1 MLPKEDDSIKTK
13 SGSDAIGDRAA
24 SGDDVREPGQI
35 VAKSEKLNEPKP
47 EPAETDEFGLPSRPR
62 RRREYS
68 VSLGDLETPDE
79 IAKKVIE
86 ETGGSNLASV
96 QIKEEDESQGK
107 EGVKPTQDE
116 NASEEDFATPR
127 TSLDKPEQETTIAD
141 ILKTPQSISSSAN
154 SNRNTLSEYSHQQ
167 ISTQP
172 DIVEEK
178 EDEGEWQEMPALAT
192 HRIYDDWGKVL
203 AKEYGEADD
212 QKVAYGTLG
221 GAGKGYT
228 RVQVDEDAQSATSL
242 DENTAYL
249 FKEPVSN
256 ALGEE
261 EEEESRDLMSQMQA
275 TKELLTEGQRI
286 AYVGIV
292 RLSMVQMTQ
301 DVDKL
306 EKTKSA
312 KKAVEF
318 AFEAIKM
325 WSQKIMVKLYAHM
338 EIDAREQIMV
348 EQLAEHGVLPSDL
361 TPTLMANARVKN
373 PNAAGDPSSDKTA
386 ESSKP
391 SSPTTN
397 DGSAKGQ
404 DLNQSST
411 PATPATESP
420 PPAYQEHTADQL
432 TVQDP
437 HELDTS
443 KNIDIDLRWTVL
455 CDLFLLLI
463 SESTYDARSRT
474 LLEKVGESLSVDWQ
488 EICRFEKRIT
498 DALEVQEQA
507 EKENW
512 NEDDHL
518 EARRKAALRKRYV
531 VMGLCTVGGGIIIG
545 LSSGLLAPVIG
556 AGLAAGFTGIGVAGT
571 GTFLGGAG
579 AAALIG
585 TTGTLIGGGVGL
597 KTSNRRT
604 GAVKTF
610 EYKPLYN
617 NKRVNLIVTVA
628 GWMTGKVDDV
638 RLPFSTV
645 DPVMGDIYSVNWEP
659 DMLQSTGAT
668 IQILATEA
676 LTSTIQQIL
685 GATMLATLMAGI
697 SPPIILLKISYLIDN
712 PWTVS
717 LARADATGLILA
729 DSLIDRNLGVRPV
742 TLVGFSLGSRVIF
755 SCLKELA
762 KRGAI
767 GLVQNVYMF
776 GSPVVAQ
783 KDEYIR
789 ARSIVSG
796 RFVNGY
802 ATNDW
807 ILGYLFRAT
816 SGGIRRVAGLSK
828 VEVAGIENRDIT
840 EWVPGHMAYR
850 GMMPVLLD
858 QVGWTVESLEFTE
871 IEDPDPENHEKQQR
885 ELMNEIEEARRK
897 LDEQPEKK
905 GFKAFFSRK
914 KASQKKA
921 WETYDER
928 SARVLEG
935 DEKESERM
943 AEENQNVLFDVD
955 AIRKE
960 ALALAL
966 QNPAEID
973 NIKQHLNVREIQ
985 STLPALK
992 VSTTNDT
999 VATAASRPDT
1009 SPASATSAGQNRP
1022 DIVRQAH
1029 SYDANTPLSATA
1041 SSAATGAGLTAL
1053 HIPKHRA
1060 GRSSQD
1066 LPPHVDSPASS
1077 SDHATPTLTAPA
1089 PSLETFAHRSTS
1101 YHLSP
1106 ASPAISSS
1114 REPDVF
1120 GLAKPP
1126 PSREVSRSPADERS
1140 GESVWRRQPS
1150 PAGGASATVRSAS
1163 SPMPQGLASSSFNA
1177 PTSTAASAQAETR
1190 GRSGGSGRGY
1200 NDHDYDDDEFGHG
1213 EQEVE
1218 MSFE

>member
-1 MLPKEDDSIKTK
+1 MLPKEDD
-13 SGSDAIGDRAA
+13 AINTNHSNGAVE
-24 SGDDVREPGQI
+24 GNGTPDDNLQEPSQI
-35 VAKSEKLNEPKP
+35 VAKSEKLNEPHP
-47 EPAETDEFGLPSRPR
+47 EPLETDDFGLPSRPR

-68 VSLGDLETPDE
+68 VSLGDLETPEE

-86 ETGGSNLASV
+86 ETGGPSIATT
-96 QIKEEDESQGK
+96 QIKEEDGNQSQNGAKASHEENESEK
-107 EGVKPTQDE
+107 
-116 NASEEDFATPR
+116 FATPR
-127 TSLDKPEQETTIAD
+127 TSLDKSDQETTIAD
-141 ILKTPQSISSSAN
+141 VLRSPQSDAGAAN

-172 DIVEEK
+172 DIAEEK

-212 QKVAYGTLG
+212 ETVKYGTLG
-221 GAGKGYT
+221 GAGKGYS

-261 EEEESRDLMSQMQA
+261 EEEESRDLLSQMQA

-292 RLSMVQMTQ
+292 RLSMVQMAQ
-301 DVDKL
+301 DMDKL
-306 EKTKSA
+306 EKTKAA
-312 KKAVEF
+312 KKVVEYSV
-318 AFEAIKM
+318 EAIKM
-325 WSQKIMVKLYAHM
+325 WSQKIMVKVYAHM

-348 EQLAEHGVLPSDL
+348 EQLSEHGVLPSDL
-361 TPTLMANARVKN
+361 TPTLMQNARVKN
-373 PNAAGDPSSDKTA
+373 PNAKADLSSEKTPDG
-386 ESSKP
+386 SKP

-397 DGSAKGQ
+397 DDSTNAKTTDTSSA
-404 DLNQSST
+404 
-411 PATPATESP
+411 PATPATEAP

-512 NEDDHL
+512 NEDDHM

-645 DPVMGDIYSVNWEP
+645 DPIMGDIYSVNWEP

-767 GLVQNVYMF
+767 GLIQNVYMF

-816 SGGIRRVAGLSK
+816 SGGIRRVAGLNK

-871 IEDPDPENHEKQQR
+871 IEDPDPDNHERQQR
-885 ELMNEIEEARRK
+885 ELMNEIEEARKK

-914 KASQKKA
+914 KASQKKS

-966 QNPAEID
+966 QNPADID
-973 NIKQHLNVREIQ
+973 NIKQDLNIREIQ

-992 VSTTNDT
+992 VSTSNS
-999 VATAASRPDT
+999 ALTAKTSRPDT
-1009 SPASATSAGQNRP
+1009 SPASASSNGNSRP
-1022 DIVRQAH
+1022 EILRQAH
-1029 SYDANTPLSATA
+1029 SYDVNTPISSTSTA
-1041 SSAATGAGLTAL
+1041 APMSAL
-1053 HIPKHRA
+1053 HIPKHRT

-1066 LPPHVDSPASS
+1066 LPHNVESPSNS
-1077 SDHATPTLTAPA
+1077 SDHAAPNLTAPA
-1089 PSLETFAHRSTS
+1089 PSLETFAPRSAS

-1106 ASPAISSS
+1106 TSPALSS
-1114 REPDVF
+1114 REPDAF

-1126 PSREVSRSPADERS
+1126 PSREASRSPADDRS
-1140 GESVWRRQPS
+1140 SENVWRRQHS

-1163 SPMPQGLASSSFNA
+1163 SPMPQSS
-1177 PTSTAASAQAETR
+1177 TSTYVKTSSLPPIPVEADSR
-1190 GRSGGSGRGY
+1190 GRSVTSGHGHGV
-1200 NDHDYDDDEFGHG
+1200 NDDYDDEFGH

>member
-1 MLPKEDDSIKTK
+1 
-13 SGSDAIGDRAA
+13 
-24 SGDDVREPGQI
+24 
-35 VAKSEKLNEPKP
+35 
-47 EPAETDEFGLPSRPR
+47 
-62 RRREYS
+62 
-68 VSLGDLETPDE
+68 
-79 IAKKVIE
+79 
-86 ETGGSNLASV
+86 
-96 QIKEEDESQGK
+96 
-107 EGVKPTQDE
+107 
-116 NASEEDFATPR
+116 
-127 TSLDKPEQETTIAD
+127 
-141 ILKTPQSISSSAN
+141 
-154 SNRNTLSEYSHQQ
+154 
-167 ISTQP
+167 
-172 DIVEEK
+172 
-178 EDEGEWQEMPALAT
+178 
-192 HRIYDDWGKVL
+192 
-203 AKEYGEADD
+203 
-212 QKVAYGTLG
+212 
-221 GAGKGYT
+221 
-228 RVQVDEDAQSATSL
+228 
-242 DENTAYL
+242 
-249 FKEPVSN
+249 
-256 ALGEE
+256 
-261 EEEESRDLMSQMQA
+261 
-275 TKELLTEGQRI
+275 
-286 AYVGIV
+286 
-292 RLSMVQMTQ
+292 
-301 DVDKL
+301 
-306 EKTKSA
+306 
-312 KKAVEF
+312 
-318 AFEAIKM
+318 
-325 WSQKIMVKLYAHM
+325 
-338 EIDAREQIMV
+338 
-348 EQLAEHGVLPSDL
+348 
-361 TPTLMANARVKN
+361 
-373 PNAAGDPSSDKTA
+373 
-386 ESSKP
+386 
-391 SSPTTN
+391 
-397 DGSAKGQ
+397 
-404 DLNQSST
+404 
-411 PATPATESP
+411 
-420 PPAYQEHTADQL
+420 
-432 TVQDP
+432 VQDP

-512 NEDDHL
+512 NEDDHM

-645 DPVMGDIYSVNWEP
+645 DPIMGDIYSVNWEP

-767 GLVQNVYMF
+767 GLIQNVYMF

-816 SGGIRRVAGLSK
+816 SGGIRRVAGLNK

-871 IEDPDPENHEKQQR
+871 IEDPDPDNHERQQR
-885 ELMNEIEEARRK
+885 ELMNEIEEARKK

-914 KASQKKA
+914 KASQKKS

-966 QNPAEID
+966 QNPADID
-973 NIKQHLNVREIQ
+973 NIKQDLNIREIQ

-992 VSTTNDT
+992 VSTSNS
-999 VATAASRPDT
+999 ALTAKTSRPDT
-1009 SPASATSAGQNRP
+1009 SPASASSNGNSRP
-1022 DIVRQAH
+1022 EILRQAH
-1029 SYDANTPLSATA
+1029 SYDVNTPISSTSTA
-1041 SSAATGAGLTAL
+1041 APMSAL
-1053 HIPKHRA
+1053 HIPKHRT

-1066 LPPHVDSPASS
+1066 LPHNVESPSNS
-1077 SDHATPTLTAPA
+1077 SDHAAPNLTAPA
-1089 PSLETFAHRSTS
+1089 PSLETFAPRSAS

-1106 ASPAISSS
+1106 TSPALSS
-1114 REPDVF
+1114 REPDAF

-1126 PSREVSRSPADERS
+1126 PSREASRSPADDRS
-1140 GESVWRRQPS
+1140 SENVWRRQHS

-1163 SPMPQGLASSSFNA
+1163 SPMPQSS
-1177 PTSTAASAQAETR
+1177 TSTYVKTSSLPPIPVEADSR
-1190 GRSGGSGRGY
+1190 GRSVTSGHGHGV
-1200 NDHDYDDDEFGHG
+1200 NDDYDDEFGH

>member
-1 MLPKEDDSIKTK
+1 MLPKEDDAIQTNLDN
-13 SGSDAIGDRAA
+13 DAVERKRAL
-24 SGDDVREPGQI
+24 DENLREPSQT
-35 VAKSEKLNEPKP
+35 VAKSEKLHEPNP
-47 EPAETDEFGLPSRPR
+47 EPSETDDFGLPSRPR

-86 ETGGSNLASV
+86 ETGGSSIATT
-96 QIKEEDESQGK
+96 QIKEEDGEQIKSGAKPSQ
-107 EGVKPTQDE
+107 
-116 NASEEDFATPR
+116 EEDESEKFATPR
-127 TSLDKPEQETTIAD
+127 TSLDKPDQETTIAD
-141 ILKTPQSISSSAN
+141 VLRSPQSDAGPAN

-172 DIVEEK
+172 EIAEEK

-203 AKEYGEADD
+203 AKEYAEADD
-212 QKVAYGTLG
+212 ETVKYGTLG
-221 GAGKGYT
+221 GAGKGYS

-249 FKEPVSN
+249 FKEPASN

-261 EEEESRDLMSQMQA
+261 DEDESRDLMSQMQA

-292 RLSMVQMTQ
+292 RLSMVQMAQ
-301 DVDKL
+301 DMDKL
-306 EKTKSA
+306 EKTKAA
-312 KKAVEF
+312 KKVVEF
-318 AFEAIKM
+318 AVEAIKM
-325 WSQKIMVKLYAHM
+325 WSQKIMVKLYTHM

-348 EQLAEHGVLPSDL
+348 EQLSEHGVLPSDL
-361 TPTLMANARVKN
+361 TPTLMQNARVKN
-373 PNAAGDPSSDKTA
+373 PNAKGDLSSEKATD
-386 ESSKP
+386 SSKP

-397 DGSAKGQ
+397 DDPTTAKSTHNTSAPVTP
-404 DLNQSST
+404 SSE
-411 PATPATESP
+411 AP
-420 PPAYQEHTADQL
+420 PPAYQDHTADQL

-645 DPVMGDIYSVNWEP
+645 DPIMGDIYSVNWEP

-767 GLVQNVYMF
+767 GLIQNVYMF
-776 GSPVVAQ
+776 GSPVVAH

-816 SGGIRRVAGLSK
+816 SGGIRRVAGLNK
-828 VEVAGIENRDIT
+828 VEVAGIENHDIT

-871 IEDPDPENHEKQQR
+871 IEDPDPDNHEKQQR

-914 KASQKKA
+914 KASQKKS

-966 QNPAEID
+966 QNPADID
-973 NIKQHLNVREIQ
+973 NIKQDLNIREIQ

-992 VSTTNDT
+992 VSTTTNT
-999 VATAASRPDT
+999 TAKYNTRPDT
-1009 SPASATSAGQNRP
+1009 SPASANSAGNTRP
-1022 DIVRQAH
+1022 DIQRQAH
-1029 SYDANTPLSATA
+1029 SYDVNTPLSAA
-1041 SSAATGAGLTAL
+1041 SAGAATGISAL

-1066 LPPHVDSPASS
+1066 MPTNVDSPSSS

-1089 PSLETFAHRSTS
+1089 PSLETFAPRSAS

-1106 ASPAISSS
+1106 TSPALSS
-1114 REPDVF
+1114 REPEAF

-1126 PSREVSRSPADERS
+1126 PSREASRSPADDRS
-1140 GESVWRRQPS
+1140 SENVWRRQHS
-1150 PAGGASATVRSAS
+1150 PAGGASATVRSVS
-1163 SPMPQGLASSSFNA
+1163 SPMPQGSTSSYAS
-1177 PTSTAASAQAETR
+1177 TSHLPPIPAQAESR
-1190 GRSGGSGRGY
+1190 GRAGGSGRG
-1200 NDHDYDDDEFGHG
+1200 HDIKDDYDDEFGH

>member
-1 MLPKEDDSIKTK
+1 
-13 SGSDAIGDRAA
+13 
-24 SGDDVREPGQI
+24 
-35 VAKSEKLNEPKP
+35 
-47 EPAETDEFGLPSRPR
+47 
-62 RRREYS
+62 
-68 VSLGDLETPDE
+68 
-79 IAKKVIE
+79 
-86 ETGGSNLASV
+86 
-96 QIKEEDESQGK
+96 
-107 EGVKPTQDE
+107 
-116 NASEEDFATPR
+116 
-127 TSLDKPEQETTIAD
+127 
-141 ILKTPQSISSSAN
+141 
-154 SNRNTLSEYSHQQ
+154 
-167 ISTQP
+167 
-172 DIVEEK
+172 
-178 EDEGEWQEMPALAT
+178 
-192 HRIYDDWGKVL
+192 
-203 AKEYGEADD
+203 
-212 QKVAYGTLG
+212 
-221 GAGKGYT
+221 
-228 RVQVDEDAQSATSL
+228 
-242 DENTAYL
+242 
-249 FKEPVSN
+249 
-256 ALGEE
+256 
-261 EEEESRDLMSQMQA
+261 
-275 TKELLTEGQRI
+275 
-286 AYVGIV
+286 
-292 RLSMVQMTQ
+292 
-301 DVDKL
+301 
-306 EKTKSA
+306 
-312 KKAVEF
+312 
-318 AFEAIKM
+318 
-325 WSQKIMVKLYAHM
+325 
-338 EIDAREQIMV
+338 
-348 EQLAEHGVLPSDL
+348 
-361 TPTLMANARVKN
+361 
-373 PNAAGDPSSDKTA
+373 
-386 ESSKP
+386 
-391 SSPTTN
+391 
-397 DGSAKGQ
+397 
-404 DLNQSST
+404 
-411 PATPATESP
+411 
-420 PPAYQEHTADQL
+420 
-432 TVQDP
+432 
-437 HELDTS
+437 
-443 KNIDIDLRWTVL
+443 VL

-512 NEDDHL
+512 NEDDHM

-645 DPVMGDIYSVNWEP
+645 DPIMGDIYSVNWEP

-767 GLVQNVYMF
+767 GLIQNVYMF

-816 SGGIRRVAGLSK
+816 SGGIRRVAGLNK

-871 IEDPDPENHEKQQR
+871 IEDPDPDNHERQQR
-885 ELMNEIEEARRK
+885 ELMNEIEEARKK

-914 KASQKKA
+914 KASQKKS

-966 QNPAEID
+966 QNPADID
-973 NIKQHLNVREIQ
+973 NIKQDLNIREIQ

-992 VSTTNDT
+992 VSTSNS
-999 VATAASRPDT
+999 ALTAKTSRPDT
-1009 SPASATSAGQNRP
+1009 SPASASSNGNSRP
-1022 DIVRQAH
+1022 EILRQAH
-1029 SYDANTPLSATA
+1029 SYDVNTPISSTSTA
-1041 SSAATGAGLTAL
+1041 APMSAL
-1053 HIPKHRA
+1053 HIPKHRT

-1066 LPPHVDSPASS
+1066 LPHNVESPSNS
-1077 SDHATPTLTAPA
+1077 SDHAAPNLTAPA
-1089 PSLETFAHRSTS
+1089 PSLETFAPRSAS

-1106 ASPAISSS
+1106 TSPALSS
-1114 REPDVF
+1114 REPDAF

-1126 PSREVSRSPADERS
+1126 PSREASRSPADDRS
-1140 GESVWRRQPS
+1140 SENVWRRQHS

-1163 SPMPQGLASSSFNA
+1163 SPMPQSS
-1177 PTSTAASAQAETR
+1177 TSTYVKTSSLPPIPVEADSR
-1190 GRSGGSGRGY
+1190 GRSVTSGHGHGV
-1200 NDHDYDDDEFGHG
+1200 NDDYDDEFGH